1 MEIKKLEI
9 RNFRN
14 YEHIL
19 ISPTAGL
26 NIFAGPNAQGK
37 TNILEA
43 IYLCCVGRSHRTSKD
58 EELIRW
64 GEEYS
69 KITTVTGQRDGTHEV
84 SLLLFRHQKKKKQIL
99 ISEKKANRIGELFG
113 HVCGI
118 LFSPEDLQIVK
129 GGPSERRRYIDM
141 QLSQLRPTFFYN
153 LQNYMKCLEQRNAL
167 LREAS
172 SQPSM
177 RGMLDDWDEI
187 LAKCGAQIISS
198 RREALE
204 ELSVR
209 AREEHRMLTGSSE
222 ELKLRY
228 SGEAADRDDMVRS
241 LLEGLRKNREDDI
254 RRMTTSIGPHRDDIK
269 IYINGKECKIYA
281 SQGQQR
287 SAVLSLRLAQ
297 LTYFE
302 KEKKESPILM
312 LDDVMSELD
321 PRRRLCLIER
331 IDQIQ
336 TFVTCTDASDIVS
349 SKTGKM
355 YTVHGGKIQSDDCP
369 QNAEVIHTSV
379 DKSVDNCG

>member
-14 YEHIL
+14 YEHTL
-19 ISPTAGL
+19 ISPYTGL

-69 KITTVTGQRDGTHEV
+69 KINTVTDQRDGTHEV
-84 SLLLFRHQKKKKQIL
+84 SILLFRHQKKKKQIL

-167 LREAS
+167 LREVS
-172 SQPSM
+172 SQTSL
-177 RGMLDDWDEI
+177 RGLLDDWDEV
-187 LAKCGAQIISS
+187 LARCGAQIIST

-228 SGEAADRDDMVRS
+228 SGEAADRDDTVQS

-321 PRRRLCLIER
+321 PRRRICLIER

-355 YTVHGGKIQSDDCP
+355 YMVHDGKIQSDDY
-369 QNAEVIHTSV
+369 QQGI
-379 DKSVDNCG
+379 